1 MKHILLLLLVT
12 ILFWGCSGS
21 IDTTN
26 MTPEEKLNYAVKL
39 YNEEDYEETINE
51 LQAIILQY
59 PGNAVVD
66 DAQYY
71 LGMTRYQ
78 RGEYILGGYEF
89 SKLIKNMTASEF
101 IPLSQFML
109 AECYFLLS
117 PNFNLDQR
125 YTKKA
130 IEEYQAFID
139 FFPANEKVPEAETK
153 ISGLNEKLAQKEY
166 SDALIY
172 EKLEY
177 YSASIMYYSNII
189 EVYHDTKYAPM
200 AMYNKIILLVERN
213 RNTEAMAEINKF
225 LSRFSN
231 DTRAEDVQQ
240 LKISLEGKLSA
251 SN

>member
-1 MKHILLLLLVT
+1 
-12 ILFWGCSGS
+12 
-21 IDTTN
+21 
-26 MTPEEKLNYAVKL
+26 
-39 YNEEDYEETINE
+39 
-51 LQAIILQY
+51 
-59 PGNAVVD
+59 
-66 DAQYY
+66 
-71 LGMTRYQ
+71 MTRYQ
-78 RGEYILGGYEF
+78 RSEYILAAYEF

-109 AECYFLLS
+109 AECYYLLS

-139 FFPANEKVPEAETK
+139 FFPTNEKVSEAESK
-153 ISGLNEKLAQKEY
+153 ISELNEKLAQKEY

-200 AMYNKIILLVERN
+200 AMYNKIVLLLERD
-213 RNTEAMAEINKF
+213 RNNEAMAEINKF
-225 LSRFSN
+225 LSRFSS
-231 DTRAEDVQQ
+231 DERAEEVRQ
-240 LKISLEGKLSA
+240 LKTSLEGKLSA
-251 SN
+251 SK